1 MCNDCFSR
9 LCGSFQATRSLT
21 ADSQT
26 PRRFGC
32 WLSEAGASWFRRQ
45 LNDPCL
51 GTSQCLCLREELQRV
66 SPWTV
71 FQDSLRRERQETR
84 LRLGETERGSGWFR
98 RGPRMLCPQDSSGRR
113 SADGALRLGP
123 LCRLLRCIRA
133 GFIPRQGRSCGR
145 SCPPSSF
152 SGKGGPR
159 FFPLGV
165 FRAFL
170 SFLPLELQA
179 GGLTW
184 NQLWLSVC

>member
-1 MCNDCFSR
+1 
-9 LCGSFQATRSLT
+9 
-21 ADSQT
+21 
-26 PRRFGC
+26 
-32 WLSEAGASWFRRQ
+32 
-45 LNDPCL
+45 
-51 GTSQCLCLREELQRV
+51 
-66 SPWTV
+66 
-71 FQDSLRRERQETR
+71 
-84 LRLGETERGSGWFR
+84 
-98 RGPRMLCPQDSSGRR
+98 MLCPQDSSGRQ

-133 GFIPRQGRSCGR
+133 GFVPWQGCSYGC
-145 SCPPSSF
+145 SCPPSGF

-159 FFPLGV
+159 FSPLGV